1 MKKTIWSIIIFM
13 ILSITGCKQEN
24 IQVRLKEET
33 FTHNGIQIPV
43 ILGEPKL
50 SLEYLSKNNYKS
62 ISSMKKE
69 IETYADAMVYL
80 KDRAYSVKGN
90 DIVIVSWS
98 SCLVQPQ
105 HILQIAFG

>member
-50 SLEYLSKNNYKS
+50 SLEYLSKN
-62 ISSMKKE
+62 
-69 IETYADAMVYL
+69 
-80 KDRAYSVKGN
+80 
-90 DIVIVSWS
+90 
-98 SCLVQPQ
+98 C
-105 HILQIAFG
+105 

>member
-50 SLEYLSKNNYKS
+50 SL
-62 ISSMKKE
+62 
-69 IETYADAMVYL
+69 
-80 KDRAYSVKGN
+80 
-90 DIVIVSWS
+90 
-98 SCLVQPQ
+98 
-105 HILQIAFG
+105 